1 MLLHLLVTFFMR
13 FEEKQIEKADEANE
27 TTFFSFSILVRTL
40 IVLLVSCAHIT
51 TSTLTA
57 TGL

>member
-1 MLLHLLVTFFMR
+1 MLLYFLVTFFMR

-27 TTFFSFSILVRTL
+27 TTFLSFSILVRTL
-40 IVLLVSCAHIT
+40 IVLLVNCAHRT

-57 TGL
+57 TGI